1 MQVRSYI
8 SLANVQIVP
17 FPPLPTGAT
26 PAASN
31 YSIRLLTS
39 SPSSKSPLYMIRTPI
54 DRATATA
61 QGSAIWRVHM
71 KSWGE
76 QIDELVV
83 AGSYLDAL
91 SLLDTLDVAVV
102 PDKVGR
108 VFASTSFML
117 TSRRFD
123 VTLSS
128 DHCMRSHYSRTGS
141 MTKLST
147 SSLNSIPIHQKLFRY
162 TPNPSPVG
170 SPPLRRIGLS
180 CSAAQR
186 KRSLSPANQ
195 NLRKG

>member
-1 MQVRSYI
+1 
-8 SLANVQIVP
+8 
-17 FPPLPTGAT
+17 
-26 PAASN
+26 
-31 YSIRLLTS
+31 
-39 SPSSKSPLYMIRTPI
+39 
-54 DRATATA
+54 
-61 QGSAIWRVHM
+61 M

-108 VFASTSFML
+108 VFASTSFIL

-128 DHCMRSHYSRTGS
+128 NHCMRSRYSRTGS

-147 SSLNSIPIHQKLFRY
+147 SSSNSIPIHQKLFRY
-162 TPNPSPVG
+162 IPNPSPVG
-170 SPPLRRIGLS
+170 SPPPRRIGLS
-180 CSAAQR
+180 YSVAQR
-186 KRSLSPANQ
+186 KRSLSPVNQ